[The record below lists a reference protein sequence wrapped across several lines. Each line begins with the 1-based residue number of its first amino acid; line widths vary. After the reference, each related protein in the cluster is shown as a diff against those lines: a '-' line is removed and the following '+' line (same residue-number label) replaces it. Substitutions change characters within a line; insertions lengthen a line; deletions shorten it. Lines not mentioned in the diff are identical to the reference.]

1 MSETS
6 KLLPEI
12 NLLED
17 KHRKW
22 VYALSIVFIV
32 LNAICTF
39 FEFYYFNLLPA
50 VLLIVLLALFSLDK
64 LILFVVFLTP
74 LAVNLQNLEGGL
86 GLSLPTEP
94 VIFGVMLLFILKQ
107 LHKNT
112 LDIKVIKHPVTTAI
126 IINLAWI
133 FITCLT
139 SELPVISFK
148 FLVSRLWF
156 VIAFYFIGT
165 PLFKNYSN
173 IKKFYWLYIIA
184 FTIIIFYTLY
194 NHYLMGFEEEP
205 ANYVMSPFY
214 NDHTVYGAMLAMFFP
229 CLIFFT
235 MNKKYSTSIKFA
247 AFLLFIIYTIALI
260 FSYTRAA
267 WLSLAAALVAYMLLL
282 LRVRF
287 STLLMV
293 FAAVCVLF
301 LVYQTEIIMKLEKNR
316 QDASQDFDKHIESI
330 SNISTDASNLERLNR
345 WSAAFRMFDERP
357 VFGWGPGTYSFVY
370 APFQHSQ
377 EKTIISTNMGD
388 RGNAHSEYIGPLCE
402 SGVLGTLTFVAVIL
416 TTLFT
421 GFRLFYTVKENE
433 IKKMVL
439 VTLLGFITYIIHG
452 ALNNFLDTDKASVPF
467 WGFIAMLVAID
478 VYHSKS
484 TTTTELENNSGQ
496 ASQ

>member
-1 MSETS
+1 MNEQSNLIPH
-6 KLLPEI
+6 LL
-12 NLLED
+12 D
-17 KHRKW
+17 KKHIKW
-22 VYALSIVFIV
+22 VYALSILFIIT
-32 LNAICTF
+32 NAVCTY
-39 FEFYYFNLLPA
+39 FEFYYLNLLPA
-50 VLLIVLLALFSLDK
+50 VLLVVLLAFFSLDK

-74 LAVNLQNLEGGL
+74 LAVNLQDIEGGL

-94 VIFGVMLLFILKQ
+94 IIFGIMILFILKQ
-107 LHKNT
+107 LHKNS
-112 LDIKVIKHPVTTAI
+112 LDIRVLRHPITITI
-126 IINLAWI
+126 LINLAWI

-139 SELPVISFK
+139 SELPIVSFK

-165 PLFKNYSN
+165 QLFQNYAN

-184 FTIIIFYTLY
+184 FTAIIFYTLY

-229 CLIFFT
+229 ALLFFT
-235 MNKKYSTSIKFA
+235 MNKRYSTSIKFA
-247 AFLLFIIYTIALI
+247 AFLIFVIFCVALV

-267 WLSLAAALVAYMLLL
+267 WLSLAAAFVAYLLL
-282 LRVRF
+282 LMRIKF
-287 STLLMV
+287 STIMAAFV
-293 FAAVCVLF
+293 AVCVIL
-301 LVYQTEIIMKLEKNR
+301 LVNQTEIIMKLEKNR

-345 WSAAFRMFDERP
+345 WNAAFRMFNERP

-402 SGVLGTLTFVAVIL
+402 SGVLGTLTFLAIIFA
-416 TTLFT
+416 TLFT
-421 GFRLFYTVKENE
+421 GFRLYYTIKENE
-433 IKKMVL
+433 IKKIVL
-439 VTLLGFITYIIHG
+439 VTLLGFITYIVHG

-467 WGFIAMLVAID
+467 WGFVAMLVAID
-478 VYHSKS
+478 VYHRS
-484 TTTTELENNSGQ
+484 TTTAQVTETS
-496 ASQ
+496 SK